1 MSRLS
6 EYTQNKLNQLVDDN
20 NYFLQKQYESQ
31 MIINNV
37 FTTETHKRH
46 LAREIDLY
54 KIESAKIKKEIKEI
68 VNKYSIKNKIS
79 KVSNTGYFTVVPKT
93 TGQRVNERQNTSNN
107 NARQNISNNHTKRN
121 TSNNRTIQNNNNPPP
136 YWWLGGAKTKK

>member
-6 EYTQNKLNQLVDDN
+6 EYAQNKLNQLVDDN

-31 MIINNV
+31 SIIDNNAI
-37 FTTETHKRH
+37 TTDTYKRH

-68 VNKYSIKNKIS
+68 VNKYSTKNKIS
-79 KVSNTGYFTVVPKT
+79 KVSNTSYFTVVPKT
-93 TGQRVNERQNTSNN
+93 TGQRSNAKQNTV
-107 NARQNISNNHTKRN
+107 QNIRQ
-121 TSNNRTIQNNNNPPP
+121 RV
-136 YWWLGGAKTKK
+136 